1 MGLSNTYFEFKQF
14 TIHQQHCAQK
24 VSTDACILGAWAT
37 VATSTKTV
45 LDLGTGTG
53 LLALMMAQKSEQ
65 VAIHAIDIDPQAVTQ
80 ARANMAASPWA
91 ARIQVFAGDI
101 RSYVFPDA
109 YDLIVTNPPFFN
121 NSLLG
126 PDAAKNQARHTLSL
140 SYTHLLESFEKWLL
154 SGGEAAILLPY
165 NEYLEF
171 KILAERRGFYTH
183 SALLIQHTPNSAVKR
198 VAFMLSRKLVLTVNE
213 TKLNI
218 KNSDGCYSA
227 AFIQILQPYYLHL

>member
-37 VATSTKTV
+37 LATSTKTV

-53 LLALMMAQKSEQ
+53 LLALMMAQKSEHI
-65 VAIHAIDIDPQAVTQ
+65 AIHAIDIDPQAVKQ
-80 ARANMAASPWA
+80 ARANAAASPWA
-91 ARIQVFAGDI
+91 ARIQVFGGDI
-101 RSYVFPDA
+101 RSYVFPYA
-109 YDLIVTNPPFFN
+109 YGLIITNPPFFN

-140 SYTHLLESFEKWLL
+140 SYSDLLESFEKWLL
-154 SGGEAAILLPY
+154 HDGEAAILLPY

-171 KILAERRGFYTH
+171 NTLAERRGFYTY
-183 SALLIQHTPNSAVKR
+183 SALLIQHSPNSVIKR
-198 VAFMLSRKLVLTVNE
+198 VVFMLSRKRVSTANE
-213 TKLNI
+213 TTLII
-218 KNSDGCYSA
+218 KNNDGSYSA
-227 AFIQILQPYYLHL
+227 AFIQLLQPYYLHL